1 MSVTDQPGVLAQ
13 IAQSLGNHNVSI
25 AAVNQKEADADEQTA
40 ELVVM
45 THRAREGA
53 MRDALKEISALP
65 VVAGVNAFLRVEG

>member
-1 MSVTDQPGVLAQ
+1 M
-13 IAQSLGNHNVSI
+13 SI